1 MTNTLH
7 RQGTPGS
14 LKNEFI
20 IFAHTAKGIT
30 LDGSAPKLQE
40 FMRICL
46 KYNPVNIGDGNQ
58 GNIYKDD
65 IDIQKLISNQGDGA
79 GALAVF
85 TDLDT
90 LQKVVE
96 ELIRADLGIS
106 INISGL
112 LDEVQACCRRA
123 GIERHSAEHSLGFW
137 GAKDR
142 LPEREIMEFNTMC
155 GHGMVSFNLIR
166 KMIDYVKLR
175 RLTPKNAAKIMAKC
189 CECGAFNPVRAET
202 LLEKIGKG
210 DKGSMGVKASGFPG
224 K

>member
-7 RQGTPGS
+7 RQGTAEN
-14 LKNEFI
+14 LKNDYV

-30 LDGSAPKLQE
+30 REGSAPKLQE

-46 KYNPVNIGDGNQ
+46 KYYPVNIGDGQQ
-58 GNIYKDD
+58 GSIYKDNT
-65 IDIQKLISNQGDGA
+65 DIQTLIANQGDGA
-79 GALAVF
+79 GAAAVF

-90 LQKVVE
+90 LGKVVVD
-96 ELIRADLGIS
+96 LIRADLGIS

-112 LDEVQACCRRA
+112 LEEVQACCRKA

-142 LPEREIMEFNTMC
+142 LPEREVLEFNTLC

-166 KMIDYVKLR
+166 KMIEHVKLR
-175 RLTPKNAAKIMAKC
+175 RLTPKKAAKIMAKC
-189 CECGAFNPVRAET
+189 CECGVFNPVRAEM
-202 LLEKIGKG
+202 LLEKVRKG
-210 DKGSMGVKASGFPG
+210 DKVMVK
-224 K
+224 